1 MGEIEECLLRKYVDQ
16 ANLTD
21 VQDQEVL
28 EPIVI
33 DEGHGQTT
41 PESEKAD
48 EKAAEE
54 TTEETAENERG
65 TELN

>member
-1 MGEIEECLLRKYVDQ
+1 M
-16 ANLTD
+16 
-21 VQDQEVL
+21 L